1 MLDAIELISRATMT
15 LLKFLHQSH
24 SCDRECGDIEILT
37 RTSSLKLKNM
47 IGMVGSNEYSF
58 SRSGSSCVLE
68 IIAMYIFVPGTGS
81 TVPPTVKTFIVHVA

>member
-1 MLDAIELISRATMT
+1 MITNSR
-15 LLKFLHQSH
+15 HQVPVHGKNLS
-24 SCDRECGDIEILT
+24 IEILT

-68 IIAMYIFVPGTGS
+68 MIAMYIFVPGTGS
-81 TVPPTVKTFIVHVA
+81 TVPPTGKNVYRLC